1 MVPEC
6 SNRPGHGLN
15 HIPNASLNQLLFS
28 KGRIYFKHS
37 SESGG
42 MTGIVDHGKAPALQ
56 VCLRGNRKSS
66 IVNPMILGTGI
77 DIIEV
82 ARIASSYEKFG
93 ERFVNRILHA
103 DEIAYCLSH
112 KNPAPFLAVRFAVK
126 EAISK
131 AFGTGIGAQLGWQDM
146 EIRRKE
152 SGEPYVVLHGQGKK
166 LFRSRRAKRLLVS
179 LSHTA
184 NYAAA
189 TAVLER

>member
-1 MVPEC
+1 
-6 SNRPGHGLN
+6 
-15 HIPNASLNQLLFS
+15 
-28 KGRIYFKHS
+28 
-37 SESGG
+37 
-42 MTGIVDHGKAPALQ
+42 
-56 VCLRGNRKSS
+56 
-66 IVNPMILGTGI
+66 MILGTGI

-82 ARIASSYEKFG
+82 ARIQASHEKFG
-93 ERFVNRILHA
+93 ERFLNRILLA

-112 KNPAPFLAVRFAVK
+112 KIPGPFLAARFAAK

-152 SGEPYVVLHGQGKK
+152 SGEPYVVLHGKGNE
-166 LFRSRRAKRLLVS
+166 LFQSRGAKQLLVS

-184 NYAAA
+184 TYAAA